1 MRKKMN
7 RRKSKSYFSATAQ
20 HVDARNVSP
29 ILMRGG
35 YRL

>member
-1 MRKKMN
+1 MRKKLN
-7 RRKSKSYFSATAQ
+7 RRKSKRYFSATAQ
-20 HVDARNVSP
+20 YVDARNVDP